1 MEEQISAEFP
11 GTTDR
16 SYEATAET
24 RPARP
29 APVIDTPRPR
39 KTRARIIQIVS
50 ILLLVVL
57 LVVLW
62 RFLGDRAA
70 APGANGRGGR
80 GGGGEVV
87 PVEVAAVTQQD
98 VPIQLKSIGNVEAMT
113 TVSVRSQVEGTLLSV
128 AFTPG
133 AEVRKGQTLFTI
145 DPRPFQAQ
153 LSQAEANLL
162 KAMASV
168 KQGQDIVEKDTATMN
183 NDRVIA
189 KRDATLVEAGVIP
202 REQYDNDEAKLK
214 ADEATVRADQSAV
227 ANLQAAQKAEQANV
241 ENARVQLSYTTIRSP
256 IDGKTGN
263 LVVTTGNLV
272 RANDTTPMVTIT
284 TASPIY
290 VTFSV
295 PERDL
300 VRIRQ
305 ASGKEGLTVDGEVP
319 GDESNPVKGK
329 LSLVDNTV
337 DPSTGTVRLKATFIN
352 QDRRLYPGQFVNVV
366 LTLGTDTQATVVP
379 SQAVQV
385 GQDKSFVYVA
395 KADGTVE
402 MRTVKPGTAT
412 GTMTVIDDGL
422 KPGEQVVTDG
432 QLRLVPGS
440 KYSLRGQGQG
450 GGGGGRRGDQGQ
462 GGGQGQGQGQTPGD
476 AGTPAQGTNPNGQ
489 GAQPGQGQGG
499 QGGQG
504 QGGGR
509 RGSGGGQQNQ

>member
-1 MEEQISAEFP
+1 
-11 GTTDR
+11 
-16 SYEATAET
+16 
-24 RPARP
+24 
-29 APVIDTPRPR
+29 V
-39 KTRARIIQIVS
+39 
-50 ILLLVVL
+50 
-57 LVVLW
+57 
-62 RFLGDRAA
+62 
-70 APGANGRGGR
+70 
-80 GGGGEVV
+80 
-87 PVEVAAVTQQD
+87 
-98 VPIQLKSIGNVEAMT
+98 
-113 TVSVRSQVEGTLLSV
+113 
-128 AFTPG
+128 
-133 AEVRKGQTLFTI
+133 LFTI
-145 DPRPFQAQ
+145 DPRPLQAQ

-168 KQGQDIVEKDTATMN
+168 KQGQDIVEKDTATLN

-284 TASPIY
+284 TSSPIY

-305 ASGKEGLTVDGEVP
+305 ASGKQGLTVDGQIP
-319 GDESNPVKGK
+319 GDESNPAKGK

-337 DPSTGTVRLKATFIN
+337 DPTTGTVRLKATFIN
-352 QDRRLYPGQFVNVV
+352 EDRRLYPGQFVNVV

-379 SQAVQV
+379 SQAVQI

-402 MRTVKPGTAT
+402 MRTVKT
-412 GTMTVIDDGL
+412 GTTIESMTVIEDGL

-432 QLRLVPGS
+432 QLRLVPGA
-440 KYSLRGQGQG
+440 KYQVRGQGQGQGGGRGQRGDQGQGGQYPGPAGQTQGGGEGQGGAAQPGQGSGGQGQG
-450 GGGGGRRGDQGQ
+450 GGGGRR
-462 GGGQGQGQGQTPGD
+462 GGGQ
-476 AGTPAQGTNPNGQ
+476 NP
-489 GAQPGQGQGG
+489 
-499 QGGQG
+499 
-504 QGGGR
+504 
-509 RGSGGGQQNQ
+509 